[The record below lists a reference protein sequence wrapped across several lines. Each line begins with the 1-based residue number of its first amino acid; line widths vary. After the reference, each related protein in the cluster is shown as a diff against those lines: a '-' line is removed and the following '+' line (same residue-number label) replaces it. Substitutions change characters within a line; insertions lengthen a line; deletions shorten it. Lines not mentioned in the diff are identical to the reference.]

1 MARISE
7 QKDVEQIHDF
17 IEIKKKEKIVV
28 VEEIVRGV
36 SCSRVQRE
44 SLFRLVR
51 VTQRT

>member
-17 IEIKKKEKIVV
+17 IEIKEKIVA